1 MKVYIDRGNRNIEI
15 TKESVQDILF
25 ELKINPTTVLVSV
38 NNKLVDINYKVKQE
52 DKVEILSVISG
63 G

>member
-1 MKVYIDRGNRNIEI
+1 MKVYIDRGCRNVEI
-15 TKESVQDILF
+15 TKELVQDILF
-25 ELKINPTTVLVSV
+25 ELNINPTTVLVSV
-38 NNKLVDINYKVKQE
+38 NNELVDINYKVKQG